1 MRNLLLR
8 VFYLLVLGVMVAA
21 YVVTAAK
28 SEGRNDLHDSFQVIG
43 DQWC

>member
-1 MRNLLLR
+1 MRTRLLR

-21 YVVTAAK
+21 YVVTAAN
-28 SEGRNDLHDSFQVIG
+28 SADRNDLYDSFQVIG